1 MTDEDYEW
9 MNARM
14 GPTETGNTIMMTGK
28 DLDRVREIARQAGY
42 RAGLEEVRNTFVDIQ
57 RKSMAV
63 YACDL
68 FGRWLDAK
76 LKEQP

>member
-1 MTDEDYEW
+1 MTDEYEW

-14 GPTETGNTIMMTGK
+14 GPVETGNTITMTGK

-42 RAGLEEVRNTFVDIQ
+42 RAGLEEIKGQMQSNISWHGLRTWID
-57 RKSMAV
+57 
-63 YACDL
+63 D
-68 FGRWLDAK
+68 K

>member
-1 MTDEDYEW
+1 MY
-9 MNARM
+9 
-14 GPTETGNTIMMTGK
+14 
-28 DLDRVREIARQAGY
+28 QAGY